1 MSTPRVI
8 RVGVLGA
15 GRIGKI
21 HAENIATRIP
31 GAVVEAIA
39 DPNFA
44 FAKELAEKLHVTKVY
59 EDYKKVMEDPAID
72 AVAICSST
80 ATHAQFMIEAAQAG
94 KHIFC
99 EKPVDHTLEKIDAA
113 IAAVNKAGVKCQ
125 IGFNRRFD
133 PNFKRIREY
142 VTSGKIGDLHILR
155 ITSRDPAPP
164 PAEYVKGS
172 GGMFLDMT
180 IHDFDMARYL
190 SGSEVVEVYAAA
202 GVLVDPAIGKAGDV
216 DTAVITLKFANGAIG
231 TIDNSRKAV
240 YGYDQRAEVFGSG
253 GMAASSNNT
262 PNAAVYSGADGVCS
276 EKPLYFFLE
285 RYMDSFI
292 AEMRDFIEAV
302 REDKPTPVT
311 ALDGRKPVVIAMA
324 ARKSMLENRPVKTS
338 EIE

>member
-1 MSTPRVI
+1 MSTPKVI

-21 HAENIATRIP
+21 HAANIAARIP

-44 FAKELAEKLHVTKVY
+44 FAKELAEKLHVAKVY
-59 EDYKKVMEDPAID
+59 DDHRKVMEDPAID

-142 VTSGKIGDLHILR
+142 VSSGKIGDLHILR

-202 GVLVDPAIGKAGDV
+202 GVLVDPAIGQAGDV

-253 GMAASSNNT
+253 GMAASANNT

-292 AEMRDFIEAV
+292 AEMHDFIEAV

-324 ARKSMLENRPVKTS
+324 ARKSMLENRPVKCS